1 MSLLHE
7 YDLPPVILK
16 SHDSLGL
23 FVHYDEADAVV
34 IHDSMKSD
42 ELQFS
47 MNPAEAACLA
57 QPGKA
62 VFVFGRQHP
71 RYVAD
76 CLEVRSKDVVM
87 DSSVIMPEDLYHPPV
102 KQLLSLDE
110 PKRDE
115 RLNYAALG
123 ISSADVPDLIRMA
136 TDKLLHEGP
145 DESPVV
151 FAPIHAWR
159 ALGELRAPEAIAPLV
174 QIFQRVDDYPDDWV
188 GEDVPRVLGGFGA
201 AVIAPVAAYLAD
213 ATRGEWSRVIAA
225 KTFRYI
231 GKSHPELRN
240 ECVAVLNAQL
250 ERFAEQSETVNAFL
264 ISPLIDLKAV
274 EFMPLIERAFAS
286 GRVDEMVAG
295 DFEDVQIEFGL
306 KQQREHPH
314 KPNKLTIMGDQL
326 RATFAA
332 AGFPLPDASGLFPEP
347 EEEFIEMED
356 YSPGQNFEAPAISV
370 PHIAPPKVGRNEPCP
385 CGSGKK
391 FKKCCGA

>member
-1 MSLLHE
+1 MNLLHTE
-7 YDLPPVILK
+7 DSPPVILK

-23 FVHYDEADAVV
+23 FVHYDVAKAEDFQGCMEADE
-34 IHDSMKSD
+34 IK
-42 ELQFS
+42 FS

-71 RYVAD
+71 RYMAD
-76 CLEVRSKDVVM
+76 CLELCGEDVVM
-87 DSSVIMPEDLYHPPV
+87 DSSVILPEDLYHPPV

-110 PKRDE
+110 PRRDE
-115 RLNYAALG
+115 RTNYAALG

-136 TDKLLHEGP
+136 SDTLLHEGP

-151 FAPIHAWR
+151 YAPVHAWR

-174 QIFQRVDDYPDDWV
+174 QLLQRVDETLDDWL
-188 GEDVPRVLGGFGA
+188 GEDVPRVLGDFGA
-201 AVIAPVAAYLAD
+201 AVIVPVAVYLAD
-213 ATRGEWSRVIAA
+213 TTRGEWSRVIAA
-225 KTFRYI
+225 KTLRFV

-250 ERFAEQSETVNAFL
+250 ERFAEQSETINAFL
-264 ISPLIDLKAV
+264 ISPLIDLQAV
-274 EFMPLIERAFAS
+274 ESMPLIERAFAS

-295 DFEDVQIEFGL
+295 DVEDVEIELGL
-306 KQQREHPH
+306 KKQREHPR
-314 KPNKLTIMGDQL
+314 KPNKLSIMGDQL

-332 AGFPLPDASGLFPEP
+332 AGLPVPDASGNFPRP
-347 EEEFIEMED
+347 EDDFIEMED
-356 YSPGQNFEAPAISV
+356 YSPSLDYKAPAISL
-370 PHIAPPKVGRNEPCP
+370 PHIAPPKVGRNDPCP
-385 CGSGKK
+385 CASGKK